1 MTTDPAT
8 PPIDRPLA
16 CAPADRRAWL
26 WPWRSPASLACFL
39 LVAAVGLGA
48 DLWTKH
54 EAFAR
59 LAVEVP
65 GPGGT
70 VDYLRNGVYRF
81 VPGLLHFEVT
91 QNHGAVF
98 GLGQGKR
105 VLFVAVSVVAG
116 GFLAYLF
123 SASGRRHGY
132 QVLLGMLL
140 AGVLG
145 NLYDRVQFGYVRDMI
160 HALPAWGVFPWI
172 FNVADSLLCV
182 GVGLLLVYMVVYPD
196 AGATIH
202 HGEHGGPRRGEEER
216 AEAVNT

>member
-1 MTTDPAT
+1 M
-8 PPIDRPLA
+8 
-16 CAPADRRAWL
+16 
-26 WPWRSPASLACFL
+26 SLACFL
-39 LVAAVGLGA
+39 LVAAVGLA
-48 DLWTKH
+48 VDLWTKH

-81 VPGLLHFEVT
+81 IPGFLHFEIT

-98 GLGQGKR
+98 GIGQGQR
-105 VLFVAVSVVAG
+105 VLFVAVSAVAG

-123 SASGRRHGY
+123 TSSGRRHGY
-132 QVLLGMLL
+132 QILLGMLL

-182 GVGLLLVYMVVYPD
+182 GVALLLLHMLLYT
-196 AGATIH
+196 AEEGIH
-202 HGEHGGPRRGEEER
+202 HRGTEAQRGGEGSEGG
-216 AEAVNT
+216 AAANL